1 MLSTTRLKIEQLRKK
16 RGAELLNE
24 YQTLDAEQEWL
35 IACYQRALI
44 EKYAEEIG
52 YGNEYDPMEER

>member
-1 MLSTTRLKIEQLRKK
+1 MLSSTRLKIEQLRKK
-16 RGAELLNE
+16 NGSTLLNE
-24 YQTLDAEQEWL
+24 YQDLDADQEWL

-52 YGNEYDPMEER
+52 YGHEYDPTEEQ

>member
-1 MLSTTRLKIEQLRKK
+1 MLSTTRLKIEQLRKR
-16 RGAELLNE
+16 RGAKLLEE
-24 YQTLDAEQEWL
+24 YEQLDSDQEWL

-52 YGNEYDPMEER
+52 YGNDFDPTEER

>member
-16 RGAELLNE
+16 TGSTLLNE
-24 YQTLDAEQEWL
+24 YQELDADEEWL

-52 YGNEYDPMEER
+52 YGHDYDSPEKQ